1 MSTKKIVQMVVFGA
15 LLAGAGAFFGLV
27 LRWADSG
34 WEYLM
39 PPTWDALYL
48 GIWFLGAV
56 LAVAVTG
63 TLVAVLLR
71 PFWVAAIAFAVS
83 ALAMFLT
90 WDISMI
96 GIIVAAIYLL
106 MGLLYVLAVRGEIEN
121 RIKFSVWHLMRPQI
135 ILLLLLTAFAC
146 TSIYFGYAEEID
158 RNGYSMSEETID
170 WIVNVTDEHIMERM
184 FPEGTLTDMERQDA
198 LDELRDY
205 LEDDIE
211 SDIEP
216 YEGYMPVGLAA
227 IIFGIMLPITFLLSW
242 IPILILSLVF
252 IPLIRFG
259 VVKKV
264 ANPVEVIRLSIE

>member
-1 MSTKKIVQMVVFGA
+1 MSIKKIVRIVVFGV

-63 TLVAVLLR
+63 ALVAVLLR
-71 PFWVAAIAFAVS
+71 PFWVAAVAFAVS

-135 ILLLLLTAFAC
+135 ILLLLLTAFLS

-158 RNGYSMSEETID
+158 RNGFSMSEETID
-170 WIVNVTDEHIMERM
+170 WVVKVADDHIIDRIL
-184 FPEGTLTDMERQDA
+184 PEGTLNDMERQDA

-205 LEDDIE
+205 LEDDVQ
-211 SDIEP
+211 SDMEP
-216 YEGYMPVGLAA
+216 YENYTPAVLAA
-227 IIFGIMLPITFLLSW
+227 IVFGIMLPITFLLSW
-242 IPILILSLVF
+242 IPILILSLIF
-252 IPLIRFG
+252 ILLIRFG
-259 VVKKV
+259 AVKKV
-264 ANPVEVIRLSIE
+264 AKPVEVVRLSIE

>member
-1 MSTKKIVQMVVFGA
+1 MSPKKIVQMVVFGA
-15 LLAGAGAFFGLV
+15 LLAGAGGFFGLV

-39 PPTWDALYL
+39 PPTWDAFYL
-48 GIWFLGAV
+48 GIWFIGAV

-63 TLVAVLLR
+63 GLVAVLLR
-71 PFWVAAIAFAVS
+71 PFWVAAVAFAVS
-83 ALAMFLT
+83 ALAMFFT

-96 GIIVAAIYLL
+96 GIIVAVIYLL

-135 ILLLLLTAFAC
+135 ILLMLLTAFAC

-158 RNGYSMSEETID
+158 KNGFTFSEETTD
-170 WIVNVTDEHIMERM
+170 WIVNVTDEHIMDKM
-184 FPEGTLTDMERQDA
+184 FPEGTLSDMERQDA

-205 LEDDIE
+205 LEDDVK
-211 SDIEP
+211 SDMEP
-216 YEGYMPVGLAA
+216 YEDYTPVGLAA
-227 IIFGIMLPITFLLSW
+227 IVFGIMLPITLLLSW

-259 VVKKV
+259 AVKKS
-264 ANPVEVIRLSIE
+264 AKAVEVIRLSIE

>member
-1 MSTKKIVQMVVFGA
+1 MVVFGA
-15 LLAGAGAFFGLV
+15 LLAGAGGFFGLV

-39 PPTWDALYL
+39 PPTWDAFYL
-48 GIWFLGAV
+48 GVWFFGAV

-63 TLVAVLLR
+63 GLVAVLLR

-83 ALAMFLT
+83 ALAMFFT

-96 GIIVAAIYLL
+96 GIIVAVIYLL

-135 ILLLLLTAFAC
+135 ILLVLLTAFLS
-146 TSIYFGYAEEID
+146 TSVYFGYAEEID
-158 RNGYSMSEETID
+158 KNGFTMSQETID
-170 WIVNVTDEHIMERM
+170 WVVKVADEHIIDRII
-184 FPEGTLTDMERQDA
+184 PEGTLNNRERQDA
-198 LDELRDY
+198 VEELRDY
-205 LEDDIE
+205 LENDVK
-211 SDIEP
+211 SDMEP
-216 YEGYMPVGLAA
+216 YEDYTPVGLAA
-227 IIFGIMLPITFLLSW
+227 IVFGIMTPITFLLSW

-259 VVKKV
+259 AVKKS
-264 ANPVEVIRLSIE
+264 AKAVEVIRLSIE